1 MGASLDRLGAAHS
14 LAAAAAAA
22 PQVRATMGK
31 FEERLWSII
40 RSFLQVSQ
48 DDPGLLVTA
57 LQVGGRER
65 RRPIDRLTGCP
76 RQLAARVWL
85 PCSVSGALI

>member
-1 MGASLDRLGAAHS
+1 
-14 LAAAAAAA
+14 
-22 PQVRATMGK
+22 MGK

-57 LQVGGRER
+57 LQVGGRA
-65 RRPIDRLTGCP
+65 RRPID
-76 RQLAARVWL
+76 
-85 PCSVSGALI
+85 